1 MGQSGQELVQFLLT
15 VGQLAA
21 AAVVDAEAVHD
32 AVDDEE
38 AEGVGGEGE
47 GEGVE
52 ELELVLGCAEGR
64 ENVSRRGG
72 GRGRGCGEGKGEWQG
87 QDAPRCLERG
97 RRGCS
102 LVLRRGPLEGC

>member
-1 MGQSGQELVQFLLT
+1 MRQPGQELVQFLLP

-38 AEGVGGEGE
+38 AEGVAGEGV

-52 ELELVLGCAEGR
+52 ELELVLLIGWFGL
-64 ENVSRRGG
+64 VWFW
-72 GRGRGCGEGKGEWQG
+72 GKE
-87 QDAPRCLERG
+87 
-97 RRGCS
+97 
-102 LVLRRGPLEGC
+102 